1 MNLSFT
7 HIALG
12 ALVVLAA
19 AGGVIMTIWPR
30 ASAGEIQVV
39 EIAPTASP
47 APTSTP
53 MPSETQVGV
62 YISGAVINPGV
73 YIVNGGSRLANVL
86 LLAGGATAEA
96 DLTAVNL
103 AAVVH
108 DEDHW
113 HIPEAGQ
120 VAPPKEGLAASGRDT
135 VLGGAAQPNGSSAG
149 KVDLND
155 ANVELL
161 KTLPGIGE
169 VRAQAIVSHR
179 EANGN
184 FASVDALLDVNGIGI
199 GTVESIRD
207 LVTVE

>member
-1 MNLSFT
+1 MKLNFT
-7 HIALG
+7 HIVLG

-30 ASAGEIQVV
+30 ASAGEIQIV
-39 EIAPTASP
+39 EVAPTASP

-73 YIVNGGSRLANVL
+73 YVVNGGSRLANVL

-113 HIPEAGQ
+113 HIPEVGQ
-120 VAPPKEGLAASGRDT
+120 VEPPKDGLAASGRD
-135 VLGGAAQPNGSSAG
+135 VESVEAAHSNGSGAV
-149 KVDLND
+149 KIDLND

-161 KTLPGIGE
+161 KTLPGIGDM
-169 VRAQAIVSHR
+169 RARAIVNYR
-179 EANGN
+179 DANGD

-199 GTVESIRD
+199 ATVDNIRE